1 MRKRL
6 QAMSMNHG
14 NAKGFTLI
22 ELLTVLVIV
31 GVLVA
36 VAVPATG
43 RFLDN
48 LSFRRQTNKIM
59 ATLRYARLVS
69 VSRGQEVHVKLDQ
82 DNNTILQLSG
92 AVEEKKECGLTE
104 NDHLKIEPE
113 EIIFFP
119 EGVATPAILT
129 FTKGDRTREIILELL
144 TGLPSTT

>member
-1 MRKRL
+1 
-6 QAMSMNHG
+6 
-14 NAKGFTLI
+14 
-22 ELLTVLVIV
+22 
-31 GVLVA
+31 
-36 VAVPATG
+36 
-43 RFLDN
+43 N

-82 DNNTILQLSG
+82 DNDTILQLSG
-92 AVEEKKECGLTE
+92 AVEERKEFGLTE

-129 FTKGDRTREIILELL
+129 FTKGDRTRKITLELL
-144 TGLPSTT
+144 TGLPSIT